1 MISIRHNFVKLN
13 DKKKDEI
20 VFFFQVKNNNND
32 NKWLSCTFFSKN

>member
-20 VFFFQVKNNNND
+20 VFFFKLKIIIMTTNG
-32 NKWLSCTFFSKN
+32 